1 MHIFPKWNVLTKMA
15 VGVFALVELSL
26 TLTVC
31 NRNDYLP
38 DFVCNQGFACA
49 INFWGVI
56 LLLLCPLS

>member
-1 MHIFPKWNVLTKMA
+1 MA
-15 VGVFALVELSL
+15 VGVFVLVELSL